1 MVPTAVYTHVASS
14 LAFAAYN
21 NSFNMSESLQ
31 GIWHIPFK
39 IKETKGVV
47 VELIGVFHVSRF

>member
-1 MVPTAVYTHVASS
+1 MIHPLKTIGEMVPTAVYTHVASS

-31 GIWHIPFK
+31 GI
-39 IKETKGVV
+39 
-47 VELIGVFHVSRF
+47 